1 MATVGVHVY
10 HSLSVFAAVT
20 CAPLFS
26 VLKHGRTYTLFITCF
41 ALFLSAVLGNGS
53 LSILCIFQAVRAE
66 IISGKGEGGMRL
78 ELECVKYCGTVFK
91 HLINI
96 LLISL

>member
-41 ALFLSAVLGNGS
+41 ALLSAVLGNGS

-66 IISGKGEGGMRL
+66 IIYIISGKGEGGMRL
-78 ELECVKYCGTVFK
+78 ELEC
-91 HLINI
+91 
-96 LLISL
+96 